1 MLRASKEL
9 KRLYK
14 FSSRDDL
21 LKGEVKQMRAILEAG
36 GRKEKNGKVKVG

>member
-1 MLRASKEL
+1 VPVLRASKEL

-21 LKGEVKQMRAILEAG
+21 LKGEVKADESYF
-36 GRKEKNGKVKVG
+36 